1 MWLDG
6 HYSAGNTFQG
16 PIDTPIRQEMAA
28 LEERQERFAALT
40 VLVDDVRCFDS
51 GNDDNGAYH
60 SRSWLVAWA
69 NRCGMAWTIE
79 HDIFVAWK
87 GRTQPHAARQ
97 PFGCWKPAYR
107 KELLRSSTLC
117 R

>member
-1 MWLDG
+1 
-6 HYSAGNTFQG
+6 
-16 PIDTPIRQEMAA
+16 MAA